1 MLMYTLIC
9 LLFVLIGITGFQF
22 AYMFYFDR
30 LDRERK
36 KYVRSLERR
45 SARLLD
51 RLERAEA
58 RVAAQDEMIS
68 RHMSEHMIDEETWA
82 DVIEDH

>member
-36 KYVRSLERR
+36 QYVRSLERR
-45 SARLLD
+45 SAKLLE

-58 RVAAQDEMIS
+58 RVAAQEEMIS
-68 RHMSEHMIDEETWA
+68 RHMSEHLIEDETWA
-82 DVIEDH
+82 DVIEEH

>member
-22 AYMFYFDR
+22 VYMFYFDR

-36 KYVRSLERR
+36 QYVRSLERR
-45 SARLLD
+45 SAKL
-51 RLERAEA
+51 LERLKQAEA
-58 RVAAQDEMIS
+58 RVAAQDETIS
-68 RHMSEHMIDEETWA
+68 RHMSEHLNEDETWA
-82 DVIEDH
+82 DVIEEH